1 MKPLMSAI
9 LVTVF
14 ACLPALA
21 QNTEGGL
28 AKIKE
33 QELEEVRDRIADLK
47 KSMDSSA
54 AARDQLTRELQEAEE
69 LIAGKRMRLK
79 ELERQREYSARRKAE
94 LEQQLANRE
103 AELDEE
109 ARELAEQVR
118 SAYMSGRQER
128 IRLLLSQQDPATL
141 GRLMAYYGYLNDY
154 RADNIDRVTAAIRE
168 LAELRSEAAAEE
180 ARLAGIAESRYAE
193 LTELGHAQDKR
204 RSLLDSLNDKLS
216 EEGREVERL
225 AAQEKDLSRLIAELT
240 SILSDYPIS
249 SEEPFSEHKGR
260 LTWPVA
266 GSLLHDFGQPR
277 ASGQVTWNGVVLG
290 APRGR
295 EVRSVY
301 HGRIEFADWLAGL
314 GLLVIV
320 NHGDGFMTLYGYN
333 ETILKNV
340 GDWVAPGDVIATVG
354 DSGGQAQTSLYFEV
368 RQGSRPVNPRQWF
381 SRRPG
386 A

>member
-141 GRLMAYYGYLNDY
+141 GRLMAYYGYLN
-154 RADNIDRVTAAIRE
+154 V
-168 LAELRSEAAAEE
+168 
-180 ARLAGIAESRYAE
+180 
-193 LTELGHAQDKR
+193 
-204 RSLLDSLNDKLS
+204 
-216 EEGREVERL
+216 
-225 AAQEKDLSRLIAELT
+225 
-240 SILSDYPIS
+240 
-249 SEEPFSEHKGR
+249 
-260 LTWPVA
+260 
-266 GSLLHDFGQPR
+266 
-277 ASGQVTWNGVVLG
+277 
-290 APRGR
+290 
-295 EVRSVY
+295 
-301 HGRIEFADWLAGL
+301 
-314 GLLVIV
+314 
-320 NHGDGFMTLYGYN
+320 GY
-333 ETILKNV
+333 
-340 GDWVAPGDVIATVG
+340 
-354 DSGGQAQTSLYFEV
+354 SF
-368 RQGSRPVNPRQWF
+368 
-381 SRRPG
+381 
-386 A
+386 